1 MIGLK
6 IIRDE
11 AWQAGLVE
19 ALEKQKT
26 YHAWTL
32 FQMQYRLTQQRL
44 IPTFKGLQSLAYL
57 PNLQLFQHQLE
68 AAETVIEKMNGKAIL
83 ADEVG
88 LGKTIEAG
96 LILKEYLIRGLVQ
109 KAIILAPASLVNQW
123 VEELREKFHI
133 PAIAYRKNMSFDAL
147 QIVVM
152 SLDMA
157 KRSPYKEQLW
167 ALDYD
172 LIIIDEAHKLKNA
185 RTQNYQFVQQLKKK
199 FCLLLTATP
208 IQNNVFELYHLISL
222 LKPGH
227 LGNYQSF
234 QSMFKTAKEHE
245 EAEHFI
251 HELVNQV
258 MVRNQRKYTEIDWT
272 SRQVQV
278 VPITFSSEEREMYER
293 LLSLQKH
300 VKSLKHP
307 FTMVTLQKEL
317 CSSKEATAL
326 TLMKLK
332 EKCHDSKEQAV
343 LNQAIE
349 AVMRLSTN
357 AKAEKVYELIKGHD
371 GKVLIFTEYEASQL
385 YLQNALMKKGISS
398 VPFNGRFSKSKRDWM
413 KQLFKEKA
421 QVLIATE
428 SGSEGINLQFCHMV
442 INYDLPWN
450 PMKLEQRIG
459 RVHRIGQ
466 TEEVQVYNLVVAETI
481 EDHILR
487 VLYEKIGIFEDVIG
501 ELDDILSSVN
511 EKKVY
516 E

>member
-1 MIGLK
+1 MMK
-6 IIRDE
+6 IVRDE
-11 AWQAGLVE
+11 EWHAQLVE
-19 ALEKQKT
+19 ALETKKT
-26 YHAWTL
+26 YHTWTL
-32 FQMQYRLTQQRL
+32 FQMQYQLTKRLL
-44 IPTFKGLQSLAYL
+44 IPSFTGLQSLAYL
-57 PNLQLFQHQLE
+57 PDLQPFKHQIE

-96 LILKEYLIRGLVQ
+96 LILKEYMIRGLVQ

-123 VEELREKFHI
+123 VEELRGKFHL
-133 PAIAYRKNMSFDAL
+133 PATAYRKNMSLSSL

-152 SLDMA
+152 SIDMA
-157 KRSPYKEQLW
+157 KRSPHKEQIL
-167 ALDYD
+167 AENYD

-227 LGNYQSF
+227 LGNYKSF
-234 QSMFKTAKEHE
+234 QAMFKTAKEHE

-258 MVRNQRKYTEIDWT
+258 MVRNQRKDTEIDWT
-272 SRQVQV
+272 SRHVQV
-278 VPITFSSEEREMYER
+278 VPIQFSLEERTVYEQMI
-293 LLSLQKH
+293 SLQGH
-300 VKSLKHP
+300 VKQLDNA
-307 FTMVTLQKEL
+307 FTMLTLQKEL

-326 TLMKLK
+326 TLMRLK
-332 EKCHDSKEQAV
+332 EKCRDPEEKVQLEKTIA
-343 LNQAIE
+343 
-349 AVMRLSTN
+349 AVMRLTYN
-357 AKAEKVYELIKGHD
+357 AKAEKVYELIQQHE

-385 YLQNALMKKGISS
+385 YLQSFLMKRGITS

-428 SGSEGINLQFCHMV
+428 SGSEGINLQFCHTV

-466 TEEVQVYNLVVAETI
+466 TEQVHVYNLVVKETI
-481 EDHILR
+481 EDHILH
-487 VLYEKIGIFEDVIG
+487 VLYEKIGLFENVIG
-501 ELDDILSSVN
+501 ELDDILSKVN
-511 EKKVY
+511 KKIIH